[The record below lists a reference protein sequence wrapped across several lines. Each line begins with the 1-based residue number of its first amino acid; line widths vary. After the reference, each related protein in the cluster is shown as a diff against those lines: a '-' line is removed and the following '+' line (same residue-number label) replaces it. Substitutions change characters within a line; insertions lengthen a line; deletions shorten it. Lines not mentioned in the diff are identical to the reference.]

1 MPQTTPIGACRPLR
15 AASRMVDQSSEGP
28 SVTVRYSFVSTYPPT
43 QCGLA
48 TFTASLRA
56 AFGSDDTGDRPV
68 IRLMEA
74 PRDDS
79 PPEVAAHLVAGDRGS
94 LQQAADEI
102 NLTDVAIVQH
112 EYGIYGGPDGEEVL
126 VLLDAIR
133 VPRMVVLHTVPKG
146 PTRRQRWVLQS
157 ALDRSE
163 AVVLMTV
170 AARDRLTAQYRVA
183 PAKLN
188 VIPHGAHHLGP
199 VSPDRRS
206 ARPTVLTWGL
216 LGPGKGIEWGI
227 DAMRELVELD
237 PAPRYVVAGQTH
249 PKVLAHEGE
258 AYRQRLQAQVH
269 RRGLGGH
276 VHFESRYRDTASL
289 GRLISSADVVLLPYD
304 SPDQITSGVL
314 SEAVAA
320 FLPVVATPFPHAVE
334 LLSAGAGRLVPHRDP
349 AAMAAA
355 LRTVLTHGDTAR
367 RMRQAAAEAAPALH
381 WPAVADHYQQVVART
396 LLPSLAG

>member
-1 MPQTTPIGACRPLR
+1 M
-15 AASRMVDQSSEGP
+15 
-28 SVTVRYSFVSTYPPT
+28 TVRYSFVSTYPPT

-48 TFTASLRA
+48 SFTTSLRA
-56 AFGSDDTGDRPV
+56 AFGSDDPGDRPV
-68 IRLMEA
+68 IRVMEQ

-79 PPEVAAHLVAGDRGS
+79 PSEVAADLVAGDLSS
-94 LQQAADEI
+94 LRLAAGEI

-126 VLLDAIR
+126 ALLDAIR
-133 VPRMVVLHTVPKG
+133 VPRMVVLHTVPTA
-146 PTRRQRWVLQS
+146 PTWRQRWVLQS
-157 ALDRSE
+157 IVDRSE
-163 AVVLMTV
+163 ALVLMTV
-170 AARDRLTAQYRVA
+170 AARDRLTTQYQVS
-183 PAKLN
+183 PAKLHI
-188 VIPHGAHHLGP
+188 IPHGAHQLGP
-199 VSPDRRS
+199 ASSARRS
-206 ARPTVLTWGL
+206 GRPTVLTWGL

-227 DAMRELVELD
+227 DAMRELLDLD
-237 PAPRYVVAGQTH
+237 PSPRYVVAGQTH

-258 AYRQRLQAQVH
+258 AYRERLQAQVR

-276 VHFESRYRDTASL
+276 VHFDGRYHDTASL

-334 LLSAGAGRLVPHRDP
+334 LLAAGAGRLVPHRDP
-349 AAMAAA
+349 AAIAAA
-355 LRTVLTHGDTAR
+355 LRTVLTHQGTAN
-367 RMRQAAAEAAPALH
+367 RMREAAAQAAPTLH
-381 WPAVADHYQQVVART
+381 WPAVADRYRRFVAET